1 MAQLILI
8 NFPQLGFV
16 VPLAAKPEQ
25 CFDLITPHDMY
36 SSLTCAWSGSFLLTG
51 GLIADIWG
59 KFNAKT
65 FLWVG
70 FPGIA
75 RSNACPVFMRALSM
89 HLQIVW
95 DVRPEK
101 KFFISSQILGWG
113 AVVVIFA
120 TAMSVTGVS
129 YRFGSS
135 CHLNNEHSLATFWGF
150 VVMFAGAASILQ
162 FWS

>member
-1 MAQLILI
+1 
-8 NFPQLGFV
+8 
-16 VPLAAKPEQ
+16 
-25 CFDLITPHDMY
+25 
-36 SSLTCAWSGSFLLTG
+36 
-51 GLIADIWG
+51 
-59 KFNAKT
+59 
-65 FLWVG
+65 
-70 FPGIA
+70 
-75 RSNACPVFMRALSM
+75 M